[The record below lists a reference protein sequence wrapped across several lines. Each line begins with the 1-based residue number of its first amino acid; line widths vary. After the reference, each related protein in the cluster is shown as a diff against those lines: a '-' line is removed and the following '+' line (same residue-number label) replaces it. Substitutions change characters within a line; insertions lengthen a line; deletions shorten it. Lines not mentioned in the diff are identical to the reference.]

1 MAENILITGWRLFY
15 TMVTMKPVRA
25 FVCVAICALSGVGFG
40 FQSPNT
46 ADVMPLLDVTHL
58 TIKGYS
64 PQSDGVNWLHGV
76 ALCWHDGRLY
86 ASFGVNAVAAKGKTG
101 SLALL
106 VTRSV
111 SGADALGTIPVR
123 LSVAG
128 ARWRTPDC
136 T

>member
-1 MAENILITGWRLFY
+1 
-15 TMVTMKPVRA
+15 MKLANAVA
-25 FVCVAICALSGVGFG
+25 CVAICALFG
-40 FQSPNT
+40 AGCAFQSPNT
-46 ADVMPLLDVTHL
+46 ADVRPLFDVTHL
-58 TIKGYS
+58 TIKGCS
-64 PQSDGVNWLHGV
+64 PRSDGVNWLHGV